1 MVTVMERALTFG
13 LVLLAAGCRAPAP
26 SPPVLAGPAVPA
38 SRLSEVPW
46 VLPRRLSVHD
56 AAAAAAGP
64 LLLRPIEPTV
74 PPTVTVGTCDPLLRE
89 LGRIQE
95 SLIAAVDPMLAGLE
109 SDLSDR
115 FVVVLGEAG
124 RAAVVRACPAA
135 AKVLSSCHLRSE
147 TPCPVAPRVVA
158 AGTVAVAIPDRATL
172 GVQLACVADAALDR
186 VTVAARTAAV
196 QGARAIPARS
206 WLEVLGRLSAL
217 AELVAV
223 VEDLCVPRRRRVP
236 PAVYEGARTALARID
251 AAVSA
256 PAVGAGPAH
265 FEAARGRVHVAGT
278 GAFEV
283 VVRLRPGAGS
293 AVPLLEAATAAFET
307 AVRDGVRCATAEPAT
322 AYGAVLPDGRVVPV
336 YPESFDCAG
345 LGPAVSAPR
354 RATSRRPNHSAA
366 NE

>member
-1 MVTVMERALTFG
+1 MVAVMGRVLTFG
-13 LVLLAAGCRAPAP
+13 LVLLAVGCRSPAP

-38 SRLSEVPW
+38 SRLAEVPW
-46 VLPRRLSVHD
+46 TLPRRLSAHD
-56 AAAAAAGP
+56 EAAAASGP
-64 LLLRPIEPTV
+64 PRLRPIEPTV
-74 PPTVTVGTCDPLLRE
+74 PRIVTEGTCDPLLRE

-115 FVVVLGEAG
+115 FAVALGAED
-124 RAAVVRACPAA
+124 RAAVARACPSAA
-135 AKVLSSCHLRSE
+135 AVLSACRLRAE
-147 TPCPVAPRVVA
+147 APCPVAPRVVA
-158 AGTVAVAIPDRATL
+158 AGAVVLAVPDRATL
-172 GVQLACVADAALDR
+172 GVLLSCVQEAALDR
-186 VTVAARTAAV
+186 VTMAARTAAV
-196 QGARAIPARS
+196 RGARAIPARG
-206 WLEVLGRLSAL
+206 WLEVLARLSAL
-217 AELVAV
+217 VDLVEV

-236 PAVYEGARTALARID
+236 PAVYEGARAALARID
-251 AAVSA
+251 AAVSTGAEVAA
-256 PAVGAGPAH
+256 PARFEPAG
-265 FEAARGRVHVAGT
+265 GRVHVAGT

-283 VVRLRPGAGS
+283 VLRLRPGAGS
-293 AVPLLEAATAAFET
+293 AVPLLEAATAAFEA

-345 LGPAVSAPR
+345 LGPAVVPRR